1 MPELIRAVE
10 AGPKELLLGIYIRKQ
25 QPGQMPLVHARDFV
39 YQSQVLGGAARKT
52 MGADAPLQK
61 PCALH
66 CGSSADWSALVS
78 TKVLLIPKAQ
88 NCSPSARRKLKFL
101 PVRDTNCSAIEM
113 QVWVTLSCKAQG
125 ASRKPAERGPPS
137 KIRSHGGK
145 VSFCPHPLPV
155 VIVGK
160 PELCV
165 PWLLPLTN
173 KTAFLK
179 GIGSAVTPPVSKTS
193 S

>member
-1 MPELIRAVE
+1 MTPAQSGRLPSGNWVLPLTPSNLPHIGYQLQLL
-10 AGPKELLLGIYIRKQ
+10 AG
-25 QPGQMPLVHARDFV
+25 AR
-39 YQSQVLGGAARKT
+39 RRT

-61 PCALH
+61 PCSSH
-66 CGSSADWSALVS
+66 CGSSAASWLAS

-88 NCSPSARRKLKFL
+88 NCSPSAKRKLKFL
-101 PVRDTNCSAIEM
+101 PVRDTSCSAIEM

-125 ASRKPAERGPPS
+125 ASWKPAELGPPS

-145 VSFCPHPLPV
+145 LSFCPHPLPV

-173 KTAFLK
+173 KMALLK

>member
-1 MPELIRAVE
+1 MTTPAIRRKAE
-10 AGPKELLLGIYIRKQ
+10 SFPLGNWV
-25 QPGQMPLVHARDFV
+25 MPLTPSNLPHIGYQLQLVAGAR
-39 YQSQVLGGAARKT
+39 RRT

-66 CGSSADWSALVS
+66 CGSSAASCSAS

-88 NCSPSARRKLKFL
+88 NCSPSAKRKLKFL
-101 PVRDTNCSAIEM
+101 PVKDTSCSAIEM

-125 ASRKPAERGPPS
+125 ASWKPAELGPPS

-145 VSFCPHPLPV
+145 LSFCPHPLPV

-165 PWLLPLTN
+165 PWRLPLTN
-173 KTAFLK
+173 KMALLK
-179 GIGSAVTPPVSKTS
+179 GIGSAVTQIGRASCRE
-193 S
+193 

>member
-137 KIRSHGGK
+137 KIRSHGGN

-165 PWLLPLTN
+165 PWRLPLTN
-173 KTAFLK
+173 KMA
-179 GIGSAVTPPVSKTS
+179 SAPL
-193 S
+193 

>member
-1 MPELIRAVE
+1 
-10 AGPKELLLGIYIRKQ
+10 
-25 QPGQMPLVHARDFV
+25 
-39 YQSQVLGGAARKT
+39 

-61 PCALH
+61 PCASH
-66 CGSSADWSALVS
+66 CVSSAASWLAS

-88 NCSPSARRKLKFL
+88 NCSPSAKRKLKFL
-101 PVRDTNCSAIEM
+101 PVRDTSCSAIEM

-125 ASRKPAERGPPS
+125 ASWKPAELGPPS

-145 VSFCPHPLPV
+145 LSFCPHPLPV

-173 KTAFLK
+173 KMALLK
-179 GIGSAVTPPVSKTS
+179 GIGSAVTPSVSKTS
-193 S
+193 SSLLTPWMTVPSLRALVP